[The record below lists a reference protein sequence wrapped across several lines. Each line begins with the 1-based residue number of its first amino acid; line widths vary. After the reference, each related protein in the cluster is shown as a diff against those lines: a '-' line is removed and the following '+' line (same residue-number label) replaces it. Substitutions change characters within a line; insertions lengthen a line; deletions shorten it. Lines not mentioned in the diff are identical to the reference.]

1 VSYVVINLVIGI
13 LTVCIIY
20 QWTGQ
25 IDDNHIDTLE
35 EFIYV
40 LTYDVAVNNVEND
53 KQLWSTLIFF
63 VIIICTGFIA
73 MVCVC
78 L

>member
-1 VSYVVINLVIGI
+1 MSYVVINLVIGI